1 MNPLT
6 TILRSLQLFKKGTAS
21 PSPPPQTSP
30 TRHVTPPTTRS
41 NQAPQVPPKPMP
53 YQPPTANMEVI
64 AKLSAIL
71 RDSGAS
77 KKEEKE
83 KEKIVKKKV
92 SELKQRKAE
101 LEKQKVRTII
111 KP

>member
-1 MNPLT
+1 
-6 TILRSLQLFKKGTAS
+6 
-21 PSPPPQTSP
+21 
-30 TRHVTPPTTRS
+30 
-41 NQAPQVPPKPMP
+41 MP

>member
-1 MNPLT
+1 
-6 TILRSLQLFKKGTAS
+6 
-21 PSPPPQTSP
+21 
-30 TRHVTPPTTRS
+30 
-41 NQAPQVPPKPMP
+41 
-53 YQPPTANMEVI
+53 MEVI

-101 LEKQKVRTII
+101 LEKQKVRTNSFYKAMRVNISLSPPHTQVCI
-111 KP
+111 KLCRGHYLMHVGEGGRGEGGREGRRDESKHCHI